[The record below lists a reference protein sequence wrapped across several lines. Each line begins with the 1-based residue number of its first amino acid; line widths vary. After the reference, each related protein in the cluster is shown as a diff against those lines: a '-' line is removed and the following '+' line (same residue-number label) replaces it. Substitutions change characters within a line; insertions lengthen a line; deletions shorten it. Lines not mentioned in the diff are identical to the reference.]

1 MNAEAKLTADEIRN
15 EIINA
20 AKIAVARAAAAQAAA
35 ARAYNE
41 QVPTANDAQLVPTLS
56 EAVTEVGPQDW
67 APAAPAPA
75 VRAAPAATAERS
87 AVAPSIVAEIAAA
100 RAAVTIPAT
109 PALAAKAKARSTQ
122 AAPAKAG
129 KIPWPLFWTVVVA
142 AVLGWGYYAH
152 LERFISP
159 KSGTGY
165 WLGIV
170 GGSLMVLLLLYSARK
185 RASWLRW
192 MGAIPAWFEFHMV
205 LGVVGPVMILFHSNF
220 SLGATNSNVA
230 LFSMLLVAGSGVVG
244 RYIYTRL
251 HANLDGKADSLEEM
265 KAVGDRLRAQTTSIE
280 FLPGLLDAIDSIER
294 RLIEPPKSAV
304 ARFVH
309 LFTGALRMARARYLV
324 RREIKAAVEKAIRRE
339 SPVVAKHAQRIAN
352 VARSYAYRRLDA
364 GRRVS
369 EYRAY
374 AQLFSLWHV
383 LHIPLFFMLLIAGI
397 AHVIAVNVY

>member
-41 QVPTANDAQLVPTLS
+41 QVPTANDALVVPTLS
-56 EAVTEVGPQDW
+56 DAVAEAPPLAPVREVG
-67 APAAPAPA
+67 AAPA
-75 VRAAPAATAERS
+75 VRG

-100 RAAVTIPAT
+100 RAAVAVPAT

-122 AAPAKAG
+122 AAPAKSRR
-129 KIPWPLFWTVVVA
+129 IPWPLFWTAVVT

-152 LERFISP
+152 LERYISP

-205 LGVVGPVMILFHSNF
+205 LGVVGPMMILFHSNF

-230 LFSMLLVAGSGVVG
+230 LFSMLLVAGSGVIG

-251 HANLDGKADSLEEM
+251 HANLDGKTDSLDEM

-304 ARFVH
+304 ARFFH
-309 LFTGALRMARARYLV
+309 LFTGAVRMARARHLV

-339 SPVVAKHAQRIAN
+339 SPVVAKHAQRIAT